1 MNEQQ
6 EKVKFRQ
13 AIDRTLTS
21 LEGNP
26 FLYQRVAARAEEGEK
41 NVKQRKWKLGLV
53 IALAVMACM
62 VTAVAA
68 GGWFGGYVNW
78 YGDIIPEEK
87 QSVLPRPTAA
97 PEMSVDMSSF
107 RLAQELVSSAQEM
120 EIVCVTQKNQFGG
133 ESSTS
138 NKLEKHPDTYEAFL
152 ALLAEAPQLPL
163 PAFIPEGY
171 EFAHCQVVYDCHRDG
186 EYVLTSSEML
196 ANGIRVERYRVAEED
211 AFVSAYSLSFRR
223 NGDPEDYLAVNVRFH
238 HGTDPAGHHIGVNE
252 DQTAQVVTVAGMDNA
267 IAITSD
273 THCTL
278 NMRRELPQK
287 VNYLNFDLR
296 DMHRRVSYREVQIDV
311 MTRQVNV
318 DTMAAMFVGR

>member
-6 EKVKFRQ
+6 EKAKFRQ
-13 AIDRTLTS
+13 AIDHTLTS
-21 LEGNP
+21 LEGDP

-41 NVKQRKWKLGLV
+41 EVKQRKWNLGLV

-107 RLAQELVSSAQEM
+107 RRAQELVMSAQEM

-133 ESSTS
+133 ESTTS
-138 NKLEKHPDTYEAFL
+138 NRLEKHPDTYEAVL
-152 ALLAEAPQLPL
+152 ALLAEAPYLPV

-171 EFAHCQVVYDCHRDG
+171 EFAHCQLIYDCRRDG
-186 EYVLTSSEML
+186 EYVLTSSEEL
-196 ANGIRVERYRVAEED
+196 EDGSRVERYQVAEED
-211 AFVSAYSLSFRR
+211 ALLCAYSLSFRR
-223 NGDPEDYLAVNVRFH
+223 NGDPEDYLSLHASLRRYTN
-238 HGTDPAGHHIGVNE
+238 PSEHHIGVNE
-252 DQTAQVVTVAGMDNA
+252 DQTAQVMHVAGMDNA
-267 IAITSD
+267 IAVVSD
-273 THCTL
+273 THRTL
-278 NMRRELPQK
+278 TMRRVLPQK
-287 VNYLNFDLR
+287 VDYLYFDLSEVCR
-296 DMHRRVSYREVQIDV
+296 PDSYGEVQVDV
-311 MTRQVNV
+311 MTRQVDV
-318 DTMAAMFVGR
+318 AVMAEMFAGQ